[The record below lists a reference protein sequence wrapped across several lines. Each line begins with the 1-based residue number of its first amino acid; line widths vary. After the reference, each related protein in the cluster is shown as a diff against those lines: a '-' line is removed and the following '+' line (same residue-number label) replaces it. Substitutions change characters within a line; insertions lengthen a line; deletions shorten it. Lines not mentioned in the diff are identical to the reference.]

1 MNKRGMT
8 ESQLLFITYLMINVL
23 ILLGLLFI
31 TQREFTGAGAL
42 KQYIARDV
50 SLLTNTLSAVNGNI
64 IVNYNT
70 KYPYELSLN
79 KGLSRIKSDRLV
91 DFPEKYPYIE
101 IYNIDSSVKNY
112 DFTDDK
118 KQICSFRFVKENN
131 NIEIT
136 RGFTC
141 KNKEEFLGAGG
152 KISGGDSSE
161 GYKVV

>member
-8 ESQLLFITYLMINVL
+8 ESQIWFIAYLMINVL

-31 TQREFTGAGAL
+31 IQREFTGAGAL
-42 KQYIARDV
+42 KQYIARDI
-50 SLLTNTLSAVNGNI
+50 SLLTNTLSATNGNI

-70 KYPYELSLN
+70 KYAYELSLN
-79 KGLSRIKSDRLV
+79 KGSSRIISADRLV

-112 DFTDDK
+112 DFANDIQQVCNFK
-118 KQICSFRFVKENN
+118 FVKENN

-136 RGFTC
+136 KGLTC
-141 KNKEEFLGAGG
+141 NDKKEFLGPGG
-152 KISGGDSSE
+152 KMSGGGSSGE
-161 GYKVV
+161 Y